1 MSFRVICA
9 DPPWSF
15 DDRLPGPGRGAAK
28 NYDVMSIND
37 ICRMPLPELAADA
50 LLFMW
55 RVSSQVEEAYRV
67 VRTWGF
73 TPKAEIVWQKVTPP
87 GKKTPGGVKHF
98 GMGRY
103 VRASHE
109 TCIIAV
115 KGRPEILAK
124 NIRSTFEAPTGVH
137 SEKPEFFY
145 REIVERLSAGPY
157 CELFARKMRPGW
169 VSFGN
174 ELPAAAT

>member
-15 DDRLPGPGRGAAK
+15 GDRLPGPGRGAAK
-28 NYDVMSIND
+28 HYDVMSIDD
-37 ICRMPLPELAADA
+37 ICTFPIPPVEPDA

-55 RVSSQVEEAYRV
+55 RVSSQLEEALRV
-67 VRTWGF
+67 VRAWGF
-73 TPKAEIVWQKVTPP
+73 KPHSEVVWEKTTVN
-87 GKKTPGGVKHF
+87 GKPFF
-98 GMGRY
+98 GMGRI
-103 VRASHE
+103 VRGSHE
-109 TCIIAV
+109 TCIIATR
-115 KGRPEILAK
+115 GRTPKVISK
-124 NIRSTFEAPTGVH
+124 NVRSRFSAPVGKH

-157 CELFARKMRPGW
+157 CELFARKRRPGW